1 MSDYVLIGVA
11 VLVVALLGLLVLL
24 KGAGAAE
31 ALPVVARR
39 LMTER
44 EREVMILIEEA
55 VPHCRVHSQ
64 VAMAALIDARKGL
77 SRKDYVSVRNK
88 FDRKI
93 VDFVLE
99 NKASG
104 DVLALIELDDRSHN
118 AAKDRRRDEI
128 TKAAGYKTVRLGAGK
143 RPDRVTVRQ
152 QILACLSEPAV
163 AAHAVQLS

>member
-1 MSDYVLIGVA
+1 MSDYVLIGVV
-11 VLVVALLGLLVLL
+11 VLVVALIGLFVIL
-24 KGAGAAE
+24 KGAGAE
-31 ALPVVARR
+31 TLPVVARR

-44 EREVMILIEEA
+44 EREVINLIEDA

-64 VAMAALIDARKGL
+64 VAMAALIDAKKGL
-77 SRKDYVSVRNK
+77 SRKERVAVRNR

-99 NKASG
+99 DKASG

-128 TKAAGYKTVRLGAGK
+128 TKAAGYRTVRLGAGK
-143 RPDRVTVRQ
+143 PDRVNLQQ
-152 QILACLSEPAV
+152 QILAYLSEPA
-163 AAHAVQLS
+163 AAGRIVQLS